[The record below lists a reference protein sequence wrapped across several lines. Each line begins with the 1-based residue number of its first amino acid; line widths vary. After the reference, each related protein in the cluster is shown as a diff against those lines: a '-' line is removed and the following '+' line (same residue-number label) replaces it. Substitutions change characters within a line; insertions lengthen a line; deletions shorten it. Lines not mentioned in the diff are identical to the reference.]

1 MNGMQS
7 GQLSE
12 AINILLALVVFGYLY
27 NLKIERLGHKGEG
40 WQWLMVVIG
49 VGVTQIGVG
58 ILDMFLGWNAF
69 LLGLMAY
76 SASGLP
82 MIWGAV
88 ARYVEAHDRA
98 HKAIHDDA
106 A

>member
-12 AINILLALVVFGYLY
+12 SINILLALVVFGYLY

-40 WQWLMVVIG
+40 WEWLMVVIG

-58 ILDMFLGWNAF
+58 VLDMILGWNAF

-76 SASGLP
+76 AASGLP

-88 ARYVEAHDRA
+88 TRFVDAHDRA
-98 HKAIHDDA
+98 RKAIHDDPA
-106 A
+106 

>member
-1 MNGMQS
+1 MNGIES
-7 GQLSE
+7 GRLSE
-12 AINILLALVVFGYLY
+12 ISNVLLVLLIFGYLY
-27 NLKIERLGHKGEG
+27 NQKIEGLGHKGDG

-58 ILDMFLGWNAF
+58 VLDVILGWNAF

-76 SASGLP
+76 SASRLP

-88 ARYVEAHDRA
+88 TRYVEAHDRA
-98 HKAIHDDA
+98 RKAIHE
-106 A
+106 